1 MPAGTGARIAASA
14 STVALLCAVTGCAS
28 PLPAPQPREGY
39 AADGAVSAE
48 IIDSAD
54 AEARYQPVPG
64 SSYLSPLPL
73 RDNAKPEYPS
83 ALLDRRLPPA
93 TVVVRLIVDGA
104 GKVADARV
112 IDNVGGESA
121 FAEAVLVAVR
131 GWTFHPLKRVTGR
144 VVEPLPFTQDYRF
157 VFRQRNGRAV
167 VEQGG

>member
-1 MPAGTGARIAASA
+1 VPGLTTPRLASL
-14 STVALLCAVTGCAS
+14 VALQCA
-28 PLPAPQPREGY
+28 
-39 AADGAVSAE
+39 
-48 IIDSAD
+48 
-54 AEARYQPVPG
+54 
-64 SSYLSPLPL
+64 
-73 RDNAKPEYPS
+73 
-83 ALLDRRLPPA
+83 RRLPPA